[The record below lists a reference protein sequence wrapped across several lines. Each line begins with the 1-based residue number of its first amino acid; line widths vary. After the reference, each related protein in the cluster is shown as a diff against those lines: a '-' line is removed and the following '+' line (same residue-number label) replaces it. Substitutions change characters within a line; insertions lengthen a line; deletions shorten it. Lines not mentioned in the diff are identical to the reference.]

1 MAFKMMSAD
10 AKRLK
15 LQLFTQAQNNTT
27 PYSKREATV
36 EVMHTIGY
44 IGCTTEKCG

>member
-1 MAFKMMSAD
+1 MAFKMMGAD

-27 PYSKREATV
+27 PHNKRNKPASA
-36 EVMHTIGY
+36 
-44 IGCTTEKCG
+44 

>member
-1 MAFKMMSAD
+1 MMGAD

-27 PYSKREATV
+27 PHNKRIINQR
-36 EVMHTIGY
+36 MHD
-44 IGCTTEKCG
+44 E